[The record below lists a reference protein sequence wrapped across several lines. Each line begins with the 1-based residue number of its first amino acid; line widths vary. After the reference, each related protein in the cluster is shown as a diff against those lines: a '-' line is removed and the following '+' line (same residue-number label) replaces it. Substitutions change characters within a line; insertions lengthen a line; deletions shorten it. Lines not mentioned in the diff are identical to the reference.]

1 MARVESAQAQQVLA
15 QFARDLAR
23 LQARSGN
30 PNGPQLVAA
39 SGGGLTT
46 SGISELLKGKRGVFR
61 LPQWDAVRAFVTGC
75 KNHTGRKGFPLEAPL
90 GDLAHW
96 RRLHNELVERLE
108 ELEHGPGAAF
118 DGPAPLAPLKRV
130 PPGFTGREADL
141 DALLEVLDPTSDS
154 EHAVVVASVLGMGGM
169 GKTTLGLAAGH
180 LAVRRGLFTGVL
192 FLDLHGYDDS
202 CLDRG
207 QALDTALRALGTA
220 PEEIPPDTDQ
230 RAALYCA
237 QLDAR
242 TRAGEGVLVLADNAS
257 TVDQVHDL
265 IPPDGP
271 HRLLVTSRDDFAP
284 ALGARLIDLDVLTPA
299 HAVELLDTALRLTLP
314 KDGRIAADP
323 EGATRI
329 AALCGHLPLA
339 LQIAAAQLA
348 ADRGLTPDR
357 LADELEVLTE
367 RLDLLEDG
375 PRAVR
380 SVLDRSYRR
389 LAPTHA
395 EVFRL
400 LAVNPGP
407 DLSLEAAAAATGIA
421 KPKDVRLRLVALSR
435 ASLIRQDPE
444 TGRWRMHDLVR
455 AYADELARANPRHS
469 AVGFQRLLVYYSR
482 LVEAAYAHLEPE
494 SAVKDRGKYFTG
506 WAHALA
512 AMDAECANLIAA
524 VHAARRAGQHD
535 FVQMI
540 AIPLSP
546 YLHIRR
552 YLEDNLELAEA
563 ALASGQAARNRA
575 GEVSAWNN
583 LGRSLRELGR
593 LQEAEQA
600 HREALT
606 GYQAM
611 GYTREAAAVWNNL
624 GIVLRT
630 VGRLDEAEQAH
641 RAALATGDA
650 HGHRTEAGWGNLGL
664 VLEKLGRL
672 KEAEQ
677 AQRAALE
684 GCRAA
689 RNKWGEASAWHNL
702 GTVLRS
708 AGDLEQAVEAGR
720 RAAALFRELDDRYR
734 LGWACDELADT
745 LLAAGRP
752 PAEVRALREESA
764 VAYRRA
770 GAEEKAAEALAKAD
784 TQEQ

>member
-1 MARVESAQAQQVLA
+1 MESAQAQQVLA

-75 KNHTGRKGFPLEAPL
+75 KHHTDRKGFPLEAPL

-130 PPGFTGREADL
+130 PPGFTGRDADL
-141 DALLEVLDPTSDS
+141 DALLEMLDPTSDS

-180 LAVRRGLFTGVL
+180 LAVQRGLFTGVL

-202 CLDRG
+202 CLDGG

-220 PEEIPPDTDQ
+220 PEQIPPDTDQ

-242 TRAGEGVLVLADNAS
+242 ARADERVLVLADNAS
-257 TVDQVHDL
+257 TVDQVHHL

-271 HRLLVTSRDDFAP
+271 HRLLVTSRDDFAT
-284 ALGARLIDLDVLTPA
+284 ALGARLVDLDVLTPG
-299 HAVELLDTALRLTLP
+299 HAVELLDTALRLTFP
-314 KDGRIAADP
+314 QDPRIHADPAGAARIA
-323 EGATRI
+323 E
-329 AALCGHLPLA
+329 LCGHLPLA

-348 ADRGLTPDR
+348 ADRSLTPTR
-357 LADELEVLTE
+357 LAEELEALTE

-380 SVLDRSYRR
+380 SVLQRSYRR

-421 KPKDVRLRLVALSR
+421 KLKDVRLRLVALSR

-444 TGRWRMHDLVR
+444 TRRWRMHDLVR
-455 AYADELARANPRHS
+455 AYADELARENAGSS
-469 AVGFQRLLVYYSR
+469 ALAFQRLLQYYSR
-482 LVEAAYAHLEPE
+482 MVEAAWAHLAPG
-494 SAVKDRGKYFTG
+494 SNAKDRARQYTG

-512 AMDAECANLIAA
+512 AVDAEHANLVAA
-524 VHAARRAGQHD
+524 VHAAHRTGFHQFVLRIASSLTSYLGMRR
-535 FVQMI
+535 
-540 AIPLSP
+540 
-546 YLHIRR
+546 R
-552 YLEDNLELAEA
+552 LEEGLTVAEA
-563 ALASGQAARNRA
+563 ALS
-575 GEVSAWNN
+575 SAQDIEDRSREAYAWDN
-583 LGRSLRELGR
+583 LGFVLRELGR
-593 LQEAEQA
+593 LE
-600 HREALT
+600 
-606 GYQAM
+606 
-611 GYTREAAAVWNNL
+611 
-624 GIVLRT
+624 
-630 VGRLDEAEQAH
+630 
-641 RAALATGDA
+641 
-650 HGHRTEAGWGNLGL
+650 
-664 VLEKLGRL
+664 
-672 KEAEQ
+672 EAEQ
-677 AQRAALE
+677 AQRASLAGYRDLGDRWNEARVMDNLGIVLRDVGRLEEAEQAHSAALA
-684 GCRAA
+684 GFRALGEQQIA
-689 RNKWGEASAWHNL
+689 SCLGNLGLVLGDLGRLEQAEQAQRASLAGHRALGDKQGEASGWHNL
-702 GTVLRS
+702 GGVLRS
-708 AGDLEQAVEAGR
+708 AGDLEQAVEAGH
-720 RAAALFRELDDRYR
+720 RAVALFQELDDQYR
-734 LGWACDELADT
+734 LGWACDELAGT

-752 PAEVRALREESA
+752 AAEVRALREEAA

-770 GAEEKAAEALAKAD
+770 GAEEKAVEALAKAD
-784 TQEQ
+784 TPEQ